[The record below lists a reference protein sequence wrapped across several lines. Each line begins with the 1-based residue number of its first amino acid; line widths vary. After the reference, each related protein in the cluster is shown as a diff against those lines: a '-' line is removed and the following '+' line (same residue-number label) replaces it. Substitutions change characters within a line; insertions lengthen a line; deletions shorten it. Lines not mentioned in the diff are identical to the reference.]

1 LPYTGAISLTRSSRT
16 WLDFHRREPNF
27 NRESDLLRHR
37 EPCSISNIGN
47 QTSIANQP
55 FNVIASLAGRE
66 SNSQIEIIS
75 ARRGDPHRHSS
86 PTQLCYV
93 MASLAGRES
102 NSQNEIF
109 AARRGDPPRHSSA
122 T

>member
-1 LPYTGAISLTRSSRT
+1 LVPPQAVGSTTLPTALFFALYRSNQLTRSSRA

-66 SNSQIEIIS
+66 SNSQIEIIA

-86 PTQLCYV
+86 
-93 MASLAGRES
+93 
-102 NSQNEIF
+102 
-109 AARRGDPPRHSSA
+109 A